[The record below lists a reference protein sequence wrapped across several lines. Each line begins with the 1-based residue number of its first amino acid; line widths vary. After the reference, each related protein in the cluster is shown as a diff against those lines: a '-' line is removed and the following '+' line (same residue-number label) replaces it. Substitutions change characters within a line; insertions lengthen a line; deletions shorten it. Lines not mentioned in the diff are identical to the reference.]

1 MLQNHYDIV
10 YLTGRSTEG
19 GCGIASEEWL
29 DEHVG
34 YGDYLFMR
42 QAGDSRQDTITKK
55 EILDLIPKDRI
66 AYVLEDRDRVV
77 EMYRSE
83 GLTVLQPAKG
93 SY

>member
-1 MLQNHYDIV
+1 
-10 YLTGRSTEG
+10 
-19 GCGIASEEWL
+19 
-29 DEHVG
+29 
-34 YGDYLFMR
+34 MR